1 MYYEINV
8 ALHGHHFFATA
19 ERSITSEHDLKKKL
33 RVFIEK
39 FPKSEGYGI
48 SITYQQNIG
57 KILSVE
63 SIMK

>member
-19 ERSITSEHDLKKKL
+19 ERSITSEHKLKEVLK
-33 RVFIEK
+33 VFIEK

-48 SITYQQNIG
+48 SITYQQTIG
-57 KILSVE
+57 KILPVE
-63 SIMK
+63 SILE